1 MIQINFVAVLLG
13 ALAIFVIG
21 FLLHGPVLGKLW
33 MKLADIHPTGEEK
46 FSTMVPQLVKNFTV
60 NVVYAAAFSAVF
72 SLAAPTMGGRTPANA
87 VVLAL
92 IVWAG
97 FLCTTTSIEVIW
109 MGRKPALWLFE
120 VFASLVSTVSMA
132 LIIAAF

>member
-13 ALAIFVIG
+13 ALAIFIIG
-21 FLLHGPVLGKLW
+21 FLLHGPVLGQLW

-46 FSTMVPQLVKNFTV
+46 FSSMVPNLVKNFIV
-60 NVVYAAAFSAVF
+60 NVVYTLAFSAVF
-72 SLAAPTMGGRTPANA
+72 SLAAPALGGRTAANA
-87 VVLAL
+87 VKLVL

-97 FLCTTTSIEVIW
+97 FLCPTTSIEVIW
-109 MGRKPALWLFE
+109 MKRKPSLWLFE
-120 VFASLVSTVSMA
+120 VFASLVSSVAMA